1 MFMRRL
7 LFLSVVLFQVSCQ
20 NPRKGIAVGFL
31 DAFKDETLEQAH
43 KGFCDALAANGFVS
57 GKNDFSIEYRNAQG
71 DVPTLV
77 QACDYFTS
85 VQVTAIAANPTV
97 STITAV
103 QHGKGIPVCMMV
115 SPEPVLAGLCTD
127 SLHYPKQLFGVY
139 ETQDY
144 IDTSVMLMKT
154 LVPDIQS
161 LAVLYNMAEV
171 QSVLALK
178 RMKVLC
184 EALHINLTSRGINQ
198 SSEVQQAMLSMLQ
211 ESPDAFF
218 ALPDNS
224 VFAAFETIVRTCDKK
239 NIPVFT
245 SESGLVKRGALAAY
259 GADMYRW
266 GYQSGEQMAA
276 YLKNPSVLP
285 KPVLLKGRIKMMNRK
300 QAAHFKL
307 QADSTWILM

>member
-1 MFMRRL
+1 MRQF
-7 LFLSVVLFQVSCQ
+7 LFILVVLFQLSCQ
-20 NPRKGIAVGFL
+20 HQKKGITVGFL

-57 GKNDFSIEYRNAQG
+57 GKNDFTIEYRNAQG

-85 VQVTAIAANPTV
+85 NRVTAIATNPTV

-115 SPEPVLAGLCTD
+115 SPEPVLAGLCKD
-127 SLHYPKQLFGVY
+127 SLHYPRQLFGVY

-144 IDTSVMLMKT
+144 IDTSIMLMKT
-154 LVPDIQS
+154 LMPQIQS

-178 RMKVLC
+178 RMEVLC
-184 EALHINLTSRGINQ
+184 QSLHIRLSSRGINQ

-224 VFAAFETIVRTCDKK
+224 VFAAFETIVRTCDNK

-266 GYQSGEQMAA
+266 GYQSGVQMAA
-276 YLKNPSVLP
+276 YLKNTAILP
-285 KPVLLKGRIKMMNRK
+285 KPVLLKGRIKMMNRNK
-300 QAAHFKL
+300 AAQFKL
-307 QADSTWILM
+307 QPDTTWTLM

>member
-1 MFMRRL
+1 
-7 LFLSVVLFQVSCQ
+7 
-20 NPRKGIAVGFL
+20 
-31 DAFKDETLEQAH
+31 
-43 KGFCDALAANGFVS
+43 
-57 GKNDFSIEYRNAQG
+57 
-71 DVPTLV
+71 
-77 QACDYFTS
+77 
-85 VQVTAIAANPTV
+85 
-97 STITAV
+97 
-103 QHGKGIPVCMMV
+103 
-115 SPEPVLAGLCTD
+115 
-127 SLHYPKQLFGVY
+127 
-139 ETQDY
+139 
-144 IDTSVMLMKT
+144 MLMKT